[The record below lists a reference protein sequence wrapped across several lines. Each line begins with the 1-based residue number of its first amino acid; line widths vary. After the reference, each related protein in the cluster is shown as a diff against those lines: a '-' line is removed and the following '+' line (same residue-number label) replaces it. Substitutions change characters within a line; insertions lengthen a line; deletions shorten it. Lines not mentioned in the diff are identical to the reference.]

1 MIAKHGDYTNQF
13 NQGTGNVAGTLVLDT
28 SGWDYCIIHL
38 INTTGTVNFLGS
50 NDGGA
55 IQGDAEGNPV
65 SATNFVAV
73 QGINQSTGTA
83 GTSGAT
89 NTIYKFSSVARYLQL
104 VGTASASCKVLVYF
118 AKISQTM

>member
-1 MIAKHGDYTNQF
+1 MISKHIDKTNEF

-28 SGWDYCIIHL
+28 SGFDYCIIHL
-38 INTTGTVNFLGS
+38 INMAATVNFFGS

-55 IQGDAEGNPV
+55 IQSDTEGNPV

-73 QGINQSTGTA
+73 QGVNTGTGTA
-83 GTSGAT
+83 GTSGAS

-104 VGTASASCKVLVYF
+104 VGTASTTCKVLVYF